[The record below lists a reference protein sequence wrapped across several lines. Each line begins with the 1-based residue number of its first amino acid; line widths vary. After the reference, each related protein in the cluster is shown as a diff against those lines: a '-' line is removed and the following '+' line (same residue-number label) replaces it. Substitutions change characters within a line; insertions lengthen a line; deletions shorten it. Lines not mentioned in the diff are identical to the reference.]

1 MKLDFFLLPHRCNGL
16 PVFLLVISIFISTT
30 KAQVSRQVR
39 ESEQGS
45 SIILNCND
53 VSLQNTSVSLLH
65 KTPEGVQYEVLPDK
79 TRIAKIGGVFH
90 ILDLSPLDSGTYSCK
105 GLDEKGVQKTIEIA
119 ELVVKR
125 HAADKIPPGSKPYI
139 KFKTPPLITIPIQS
153 PNLTV
158 IGIEVKGLRPVQ
170 VRWLKGDM
178 EVDGQQRRFY
188 INEAMDLVLSP
199 PYSLSDSGSY
209 EVMACNLVACT
220 MRGIQVYIQKSKE
233 KRKPKES
240 IFAGTWV
247 TRENLLFALG
257 AATLTGIAIPAGV
270 ILVTKWKREKLARRL
285 ERESKKVAK
294 QMGRGNGETVSQLWG
309 WKNAQE
315 EENHSNSHQLDYDDI
330 EAVKSKKVAKK
341 ARKKSHKQESIP
353 GRLSVENIYEDL
365 PLDYQV
371 SSVQPIYEASPTTP
385 PPPPPPVPPPT
396 APPPVPP
403 PTAPPPV
410 PPPM

>member
-233 KRKPKES
+233 KRKPKGVVRCISFLDIDEFVFLTES

-294 QMGRGNGETVSQLWG
+294 QMGRG
-309 WKNAQE
+309 
-315 EENHSNSHQLDYDDI
+315 
-330 EAVKSKKVAKK
+330 
-341 ARKKSHKQESIP
+341 
-353 GRLSVENIYEDL
+353 
-365 PLDYQV
+365 
-371 SSVQPIYEASPTTP
+371 
-385 PPPPPPVPPPT
+385 
-396 APPPVPP
+396 
-403 PTAPPPV
+403 
-410 PPPM
+410 